1 MDIVLVANS
10 PGELTS
16 LVKPL
21 AEKFRSKSPDSR
33 ITLFLTPCQYS
44 SGKEVEYAKKNLA
57 VDQVVSADEY
67 QRWVLGGQLRAE
79 LNFSACGAVLYLGG
93 DLLHATL
100 IAKKLNF
107 PAYAY
112 LPGRHIGWVGFYEK
126 FFVPDH
132 VAYDLF
138 AKQDIPDEK
147 LQIVGDLMVDSVK
160 GLEKNDARKKW
171 HLDPYRPTLALMPGS
186 RAWEI
191 KHMLPLYEKIV
202 KLLKGKIKDLQTMV
216 IVAPFTTVADI
227 EKHARSHVFDVYA
240 PLESATAADLALT
253 IPGTNTAQL
262 ALLGVPEVMIFPLDD
277 PKVIPLE
284 GLLHYLGIIPL
295 FGALVKRAVAYAV
308 NKNTKFFAL
317 PNIKADRMIIPE
329 FRGRIRP
336 VRVAQLIE
344 ELLKDKERLFEMSRE
359 LLVSL
364 GAPGAADHITEVMLN
379 EALSASA

>member
-16 LVKPL
+16 LVKPI
-21 AEKFRSKSPDSR
+21 AEKFRSRSPDSR

-44 SGKEVEYAKKNLA
+44 SGREVEFAKKNL
-57 VDQVVSADEY
+57 QVNEVISSEEY
-67 QRWVLGGQLRAE
+67 KKWVLGGTLPRDIKFGA
-79 LNFSACGAVLYLGG
+79 LGAVLFLGG

-100 IAKKLNF
+100 IAKKLGF

-112 LPGRHIGWVGFYEK
+112 LAGRHIGWVGFYEK
-126 FFVPDH
+126 FFIPDH

-160 GLEKNDARKKW
+160 GLEKAEARQKW
-171 HLDPYRPTLALMPGS
+171 HLDPARPTLALMPGS
-186 RAWEI
+186 RDWEI

-216 IVAPFTTVADI
+216 IVAPFTSVTEI
-227 EKHARSHVFDVYA
+227 EKHARGHLFDVYA

-253 IPGTNTAQL
+253 IPGTNTAHL

-284 GLLHYLGIIPL
+284 GLLHYLGIVPL
-295 FGALVKRAVAYAV
+295 FGGLVKRAVAYAV

-329 FRGRIRP
+329 FRGRIKP

-344 ELLKDKERLFEMSRE
+344 GLLRDPDRLYRMSRE

-379 EALSASA
+379 EALSAPA

>member
-16 LVKPL
+16 LVKPI

-44 SGKEVEYAKKNLA
+44 SGHEVEFVKKNLP
-57 VDQVVSADEY
+57 VNEVVSVKEY
-67 QRWVLGGQLRAE
+67 KKWVLGGTLPRE
-79 LNFSACGAVLYLGG
+79 MKFTSPGAVLFLGG

-100 IAKKLNF
+100 IAKKLDL

-112 LPGRHIGWVGFYEK
+112 LAGKHIGWTGFYRK

-132 VAYDLF
+132 VAFSRFSDQAEQLV
-138 AKQDIPDEK
+138 
-147 LQIVGDLMVDSVK
+147 LSGDLMVDSVK
-160 GLEKNDARKKW
+160 GLERTEARQKW
-171 HLDPYRPTLALMPGS
+171 HLDLTRPTLALMPGS

-191 KHMLPLYEKIV
+191 KHMLPLYVKIV

-216 IVAPFTTVADI
+216 IVAPFTSVTDI
-227 EKHARSHVFDVYA
+227 EKHARGHLFDVYA
-240 PLESATAADLALT
+240 PLDSATAADLALT

-262 ALLGVPEVMIFPLDD
+262 ALMGVPEIMIFPLDD

-284 GLLHYLGIIPL
+284 GLLHYLGMIPL
-295 FGALVKRAVAYAV
+295 LGALIKRIVAYAV
-308 NKNTKFFAL
+308 NKNTRFFAL
-317 PNIKADRMIIPE
+317 PNIKAERMIIPE

-336 VRVAQLIE
+336 VRVAELIE
-344 ELLKDKERLFEMSRE
+344 GLLLDPDRLFKMSQE
-359 LLVSL
+359 LKVSL
-364 GAPGAADHITEVMLN
+364 GAPGAAELITEVILN
-379 EALSASA
+379 ETVSTPA

>member
-16 LVKPL
+16 LVKPI
-21 AEKFRSKSPDSR
+21 AEKFRAKSPDSR

-44 SGKEVEYAKKNLA
+44 SGREVEFAKKNLP
-57 VDQVVSADEY
+57 VNEVISSEEY
-67 QRWVLGGQLRAE
+67 KKWILGGTLPRE
-79 LNFSACGAVLYLGG
+79 IKFSALGAVLYLGG

-100 IAKKLNF
+100 VAKKLDF

-112 LPGRHIGWVGFYEK
+112 LAGKHIGWTGFYKK

-132 VAYDLF
+132 AAFDLF
-138 AKQDIPDEK
+138 PECDK
-147 LQIVGDLMVDSVK
+147 LEISGDLMVDSVK
-160 GLEKNDARKKW
+160 GLEKAEARQKW
-171 HLDPYRPTLALMPGS
+171 HLDPARPTLALLPGS

-202 KLLKGKIKDLQTMV
+202 KLLKGKIKVLQTMI
-216 IVAPFTTVADI
+216 IVAPFTSVAEI
-227 EKHARSHVFDVYA
+227 EKHARGHLFDAYA

-253 IPGTNTAQL
+253 IPGTNTAHL

-284 GLLHYLGIIPL
+284 GLLHYLGVIPL

-308 NKNTKFFAL
+308 NKNTKYFAL

-329 FRGRIRP
+329 FRGRIKP

-344 ELLKDKERLFEMSRE
+344 ELLRDPDRLFKMSRE

-379 EALSASA
+379 EALSAPA

>member
-16 LVKPL
+16 LVKPI
-21 AEKFRSKSPDSR
+21 AEKFRAKSPDSR

-44 SGKEVEYAKKNLA
+44 SGKEVEYVKKNLA

-67 QRWVLGGQLRAE
+67 KKWVLGGTLPRD
-79 LNFSACGAVLYLGG
+79 LKFSALGAVLFLGG

-100 IAKKLNF
+100 IAKKLEF

-112 LPGRHIGWVGFYEK
+112 LAGKHIGWTGFYKK
-126 FFVPDH
+126 FFVPDQAAFSRFSDQAEQL
-132 VAYDLF
+132 VLS
-138 AKQDIPDEK
+138 
-147 LQIVGDLMVDSVK
+147 GDLMVDSVR
-160 GLEKNDARKKW
+160 GLDKAEAQKKW
-171 HLDPYRPTLALMPGS
+171 HLDSARPTLALMPGS

-202 KLLKGKIKDLQTMV
+202 KLLKGKMKGLQTMV
-216 IVAPFTTVADI
+216 IVAPFTSVAEI
-227 EKHARSHVFDVYA
+227 EKHARGHLFDVYA
-240 PLESATAADLALT
+240 PLDSATAADLALT

-284 GLLHYLGIIPL
+284 GLLHYLGVIPL
-295 FGALVKRAVAYAV
+295 LGALIKRIVAHIL
-308 NKNTKFFAL
+308 NKNTRFFAL
-317 PNIKADRMIIPE
+317 PNIKAERMIIPE

-336 VRVAQLIE
+336 VRVAELIE
-344 ELLKDKERLFEMSRE
+344 GLLKDPDRLFKMSQE
-359 LLVSL
+359 LKVSL
-364 GAPGAADHITEVMLN
+364 GAPGAAEHITEVILN
-379 EALSASA
+379 EALSAPA